1 MSAVHTLLGQDR
13 PGPKFQ
19 PLPVSILKFRSGCGF
34 FRCVPTRRLKGSR
47 QHSNWRPFTRPTLAQ
62 CINLTQKMFPRQPV
76 THKHLPQAIE
86 TSAMCVCVCA
96 CAPVCTLPGRAGALL
111 PYLYCQS
118 CSHTGTTGACGISSL
133 RRHSEHTTLPPAAP
147 ELLMDTWACC
157 CRALVFQLLC
167 LPLPLF
173 SPSYLAAQCTSS
185 KGFFFFNFYWNPP
198 TAVPKAMGRR

>member
-1 MSAVHTLLGQDR
+1 
-13 PGPKFQ
+13 
-19 PLPVSILKFRSGCGF
+19 
-34 FRCVPTRRLKGSR
+34 
-47 QHSNWRPFTRPTLAQ
+47 
-62 CINLTQKMFPRQPV
+62 MFPRQPV

-86 TSAMCVCVCA
+86 TSAVCVC
-96 CAPVCTLPGRAGALL
+96 VCTLPGRAGALL

-118 CSHTGTTGACGISSL
+118 CSHTGTTGACGLSSL

-185 KGFFFFNFYWNPP
+185 KGGGVSTFTEIPPPLCLKRWAGGNKRQQNGNPTCRKP
-198 TAVPKAMGRR
+198 TGRGCKDVTEALIATHPYNHIPLLEYCSYLMPFVVSVDKH